1 MKPLFRLLLL
11 LTVFLSA
18 VSATVIQQHDRA
30 SGDRTNLVL
39 GNSGAVIAPT
49 ARPQLV
55 AAQDDISVVYYASK
69 KSTVF
74 HRSTC
79 QYVAQIHP
87 ENLISFQ
94 GRAAAVNSGR
104 RPCKVCK
111 P

>member
-1 MKPLFRLLLL
+1 MKPLFSLLII
-11 LTVFLSA
+11 LTVFLSG
-18 VSATVIQQHDRA
+18 VSATVLQQRDRA
-30 SGDRTNLVL
+30 SDHRTNLVL
-39 GNSGAVIAPT
+39 GSSGAAISPA
-49 ARPQLV
+49 ARPQLT